1 MEREQLYLAS
11 PSIAERAHCINSS
24 YRTRDGRYIITESD
38 LRSIGFQMTAEE
50 YVTGLDAEMITADD
64 ARRLMRENNY
74 LTGRQAEP
82 SDDGNRQEAAF
93 EEPKPEQ
100 EPKQEPKQ
108 EDDAEPEPEPEV
120 ELEHEP
126 TEETAADE
134 KTNEE

>member
-11 PSIAERAHCINSS
+11 ASIAERAHCINSS

-50 YVTGLDAEMITADD
+50 YVTGLDAEMITADE
-64 ARRLMRENNY
+64 AKRLMRENNY

-82 SDDGNRQEAAF
+82 ADDGNRQEAAF

-100 EPKQEPKQ
+100 EPKQE
-108 EDDAEPEPEPEV
+108 DDAEPEPEPEV
-120 ELEHEP
+120 EPEHEP
-126 TEETAADE
+126 TEETEADE